1 MSIKYILFDL
11 DGTLINTNDI
21 IIKCLRDVSIKY
33 ANKDLTEDEL
43 GVILGKPLRDQVS
56 LIFNENID
64 EMMEHY
70 RINYRANVHGL
81 ILEFEG
87 VAELLQELYNEG
99 YTMGIVSSKG
109 RRGINEALK
118 KFHME
123 KYFKAIVA
131 ANDVENHKPHAEPLE
146 KGLELLGASKEEAI
160 FVGDSYFDILC
171 AKNAG
176 VKSVLVDW
184 SILPRCEIMKL
195 NPDYVLTNS
204 MDFAE
209 ILRGI

>member
-1 MSIKYILFDL
+1 MGIKYILFDL

-21 IIKCLRDVSIKY
+21 IIKCLRDTSIKY
-33 ANKDLTEDEL
+33 ADKDLSKEEL
-43 GVILGKPLRDQVS
+43 DVILGKPLRDQVS
-56 LIFNENID
+56 LILSENID

-70 RINYRANVHGL
+70 RVNYRTHVDEL
-81 ILEFEG
+81 ISEFEG

-109 RRGINEALK
+109 RRGIDQALE

-131 ANDVENHKPHAEPLE
+131 VEDVENHKPQAEPLE
-146 KGLELLGASKEEAI
+146 KGLELLSASKGEAI

-184 SILPRCEIMKL
+184 SILPRNEIIEL
-195 NPDYVLTNS
+195 SPDYVLVDP
-204 MDFAE
+204 MDFVE
-209 ILRGI
+209 ILKGL